1 MRRRSRIRQKQILD
15 IIKNCDMNLAYEERN
30 NYIEKRLEQSFR
42 YFNNL
47 NDADTEMSEIDKL
60 R

>member
-1 MRRRSRIRQKQILD
+1 
-15 IIKNCDMNLAYEERN
+15 MNLAYEERN